1 MREVEMSKKIFLSFL
16 IILVVQL
23 TLEGQTR
30 KRARECGIE
39 IGILK
44 PGKWNAITDV
54 KGVKVGHKTIIEGTT
69 IRTGVTVIMPHERN
83 IYREKVP
90 SGVFLG
96 NAFGKSTGLA
106 QIQEIG
112 QIETPI
118 ALTSTLS
125 VWNVA
130 NGILDYILSIP
141 ENADLITCNPVVGE
155 TNDGLINDGPGR
167 HVKREHVLEA
177 IKNAKSG
184 PVEEG
189 NVGAGTATLCL
200 GFKGGIGTSSRVLPP
215 ESGGY
220 TIGVLV
226 QSNFGGILSING
238 APVGRELGRFY
249 KPRGMRDQSER
260 DPGGSCM
267 IIIAT
272 DAPLS
277 AHNLMRLAKRSYLAF
292 SRVGSPSHSYSG
304 DFSIAFTTHPGTL
317 ITERAFAEDESV
329 EYPTLNIKN
338 PSLSPLFLAA
348 VDATEEAILNS
359 LFMAEDMSSSKFSMK
374 ALPIPETLEILKKY
388 NSLNWN
394 KRLDPYD
401 KN

>member
-1 MREVEMSKKIFLSFL
+1 LSKRIL
-16 IILVVQL
+16 IALMILILIQIPAAQ
-23 TLEGQTR
+23 GQNR
-30 KRARECGIE
+30 KRVRDCGVE
-39 IGILK
+39 IGILE

-54 KGVKVGHKTIIEGTT
+54 KGIRVGHVTIIKGDDV
-69 IRTGVTVIMPHERN
+69 RTGVTVIMPHEGN

-90 SGVFLG
+90 AGVFLG
-96 NAFGKSTGLA
+96 NAFGKSTGLP

-141 ENADLITCNPVVGE
+141 GNADLITCNPVVGE
-155 TNDGLINDGPGR
+155 TNDGRINDGPGR

-177 IKNAKSG
+177 IKKAKSG
-184 PVEEG
+184 PVTEG

-200 GFKGGIGTSSRVLPP
+200 GFKGGIGTSSRVLPQK
-215 ESGGY
+215 SGGY
-220 TIGVLV
+220 TVGVLV

-249 KPRGMRDQSER
+249 KPRGMRDAAEVNR
-260 DPGGSCM
+260 GGSCM
-267 IIIAT
+267 IIVAT

-277 AHNLMRLAKRSYLAF
+277 PHNLMRLAKRSYLAF

-304 DFSIAFTTHPGTL
+304 DFSIAFSTHPDVR
-317 ITERAFAEDESV
+317 IEEKVFAEEATI

-338 PSLSPLFLAA
+338 PSLSPLFLAV

-359 LFMAEDMSSSKFSMK
+359 LFMAEDMGSSRYSMK
-374 ALPIPETLEILKKY
+374 ALPIPETLDILKKY

-394 KRLDPYD
+394 KRLDPYG